1 MWWAGPTMGSRGIA
15 LAMCSRR
22 AVSGVGGAIV
32 PQYPR
37 SDRRGTHGGQQARS
51 HDPSHVRSAPLEWVT
66 LEASKTL
73 FIFW

>member
-1 MWWAGPTMGSRGIA
+1 MWWARGMGSGGIA
-15 LAMCSRR
+15 LATCSRR

-32 PQYPR
+32 PQHPR
-37 SDRRGTHGGQQARS
+37 SDRRGTRGGQRARS

-66 LEASKTL
+66 LKASKTL